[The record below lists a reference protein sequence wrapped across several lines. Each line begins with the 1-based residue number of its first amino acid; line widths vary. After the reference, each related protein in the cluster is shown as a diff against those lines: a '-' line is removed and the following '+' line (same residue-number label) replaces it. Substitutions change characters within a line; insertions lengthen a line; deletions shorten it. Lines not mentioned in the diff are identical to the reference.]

1 MNGFEVNRNVEIGVH
16 KLPEIFK
23 GLENVEALKAV
34 FGSAER
40 LKDVLENLSVRITKR
55 EGYMWI
61 DDDNCHVC
69 ISFDYL
75 SKADKRYIYL
85 DMVHEL
91 VHIKQ
96 LKDGI
101 ELFDKNYTYVERP
114 TEIEAYKIT
123 VEEAKKI
130 GMTENEI
137 MYYLSVEWIDH
148 DDRVKLLTTLG
159 MIK

>member
-1 MNGFEVNRNVEIGVH
+1 MNGFEVKRDIEIGVH

-23 GLENVEALKAV
+23 GLENVDALKKV
-34 FGSAER
+34 FGGPEQ
-40 LKDVLENLSVRITKR
+40 LKDALENLPVRITKR
-55 EGYMWI
+55 EGYMWVDEENSHI
-61 DDDNCHVC
+61 C

-75 SKADKRYIYL
+75 SKADERHIYL

-96 LKDGI
+96 MMDGK
-101 ELFDKNYTYVERP
+101 ELFDKSYSYVERP

-123 VEEAKKI
+123 VGEAKRI
-130 GMTENEI
+130 GMSDTEI
-137 MYYLSVEWIDH
+137 MYYLSVEWIGH
-148 DDRVKLLTTLG
+148 EDRVKLLTTVG